1 MPRRRKDGK
10 KPTRHGA
17 KQQRLRELLPRIG
30 FDFGD
35 KKSRAMLSGV
45 DSAKI
50 KEHIRAFAGALNKT
64 LVDEALAAVF
74 EPAIAAMEEDPD
86 KISEMM
92 PGEFW
97 GAIKQTLPWIGQD
110 ISGHTLF
117 SLVVALIIAHEKYD
131 AASPYEN
138 FKHQYG
144 KLAEAV
150 HKFGGLLK
158 QHHQGNLLIM
168 SIYFDSSTSLPSDE
182 EDEDDDEDAV
192 EDEDE
197 GEDEDKDKDK
207 GEAKGEDEAKDADVD
222 VDMEGGGMDVEDQ
235 EGELAGA
242 VVAMN
247 LD

>member
-1 MPRRRKDGK
+1 
-10 KPTRHGA
+10 
-17 KQQRLRELLPRIG
+17 
-30 FDFGD
+30 
-35 KKSRAMLSGV
+35 MLSGV

-86 KISEMM
+86 KISDMM

-158 QHHQGNLLIM
+158 QHHQDNLLIM